1 MKTDGDGSWN
11 SVADTLEKLNIS
23 RRTLYDRINREELTT
38 QKEGKNRFLWLD
50 GTIKTST
57 TRNAKQTDGI
67 VKQLKSEVEY
77 FKNKVE
83 TLELELSEQRQR
95 HDTIMLKMTDQN
107 QLFLQSVKRPFW
119 KFWGGGMRI
128 TVQVEGASGIAG
140 GKGRS
145 FVAGKAPCKARG
157 RGN

>member
-77 FKNKVE
+77 KLVF
-83 TLELELSEQRQR
+83 EL
-95 HDTIMLKMTDQN
+95 K
-107 QLFLQSVKRPFW
+107 
-119 KFWGGGMRI
+119 
-128 TVQVEGASGIAG
+128 
-140 GKGRS
+140 
-145 FVAGKAPCKARG
+145 
-157 RGN
+157 

>member
-107 QLFLQSVKRPFW
+107 QLLLQSVKRPFW
-119 KFWGGGMRI
+119 KFWG
-128 TVQVEGASGIAG
+128 
-140 GKGRS
+140 
-145 FVAGKAPCKARG
+145 
-157 RGN
+157 

>member
-1 MKTDGDGSWN
+1 MKTNGDGSWY

-23 RRTLYDRINREELTT
+23 RRTLYDRINKEELTT
-38 QKEGKNRFLWLD
+38 KKEGKNRFVWLD
-50 GTIKTST
+50 GTIETST
-57 TRNAKQTDGI
+57 IRHTKQTDGI

-107 QLFLQSVKRPFW
+107 QLLLQSVKRPFW
-119 KFWGGGMRI
+119 KFWG
-128 TVQVEGASGIAG
+128 
-140 GKGRS
+140 
-145 FVAGKAPCKARG
+145 
-157 RGN
+157 